1 MQGQAGLHWG
11 NAGGIVAVSIPL
23 RKFHVFQEIVS
34 KARKQQLCLETID
47 VSLLLQEVLNHLS
60 KNNAMKSLLSGVFH
74 PDEASSETGCFLSL
88 PGDCCGRG

>member
-1 MQGQAGLHWG
+1 M
-11 NAGGIVAVSIPL
+11 
-23 RKFHVFQEIVS
+23 FQEIVS

-60 KNNAMKSLLSGVFH
+60 KDNAMISLFSGVFH
-74 PDEASSETGCFLSL
+74 PDEASSEIGRFLSL

>member
-11 NAGGIVAVSIPL
+11 NAGDIVAVSIPL

-47 VSLLLQEVLNHLS
+47 VSLLLQEVLNHGSIPSIYSSKRNYQDKSMNSTLS
-60 KNNAMKSLLSGVFH
+60 NFMSHFDTVNKL
-74 PDEASSETGCFLSL
+74 C
-88 PGDCCGRG
+88 